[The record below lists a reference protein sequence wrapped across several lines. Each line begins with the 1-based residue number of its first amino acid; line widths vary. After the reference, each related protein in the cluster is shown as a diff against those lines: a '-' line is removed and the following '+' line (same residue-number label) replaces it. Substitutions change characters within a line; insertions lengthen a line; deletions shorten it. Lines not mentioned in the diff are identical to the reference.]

1 VQKAIDFGA
10 CERLLVA
17 DTLLRDDAVVQMMD
31 RAELQNSGIVVFS
44 STFEPGKQLEG
55 LGGIAALLRYHIG

>member
-1 VQKAIDFGA
+1 
-10 CERLLVA
+10 
-17 DTLLRDDAVVQMMD
+17 MD
-31 RAELQNSGIVVFS
+31 RAELQNAGIVVFS